1 VMRATNQRYYQWIY
15 KMKWLLIMIL
25 IPFTVYGQVNDTT
38 SQMIYYQKSLIK
50 KGKVELYGF
59 TSYDLWWADE
69 SGVGILYTLPI
80 KRKKKIKRK

>member
-1 VMRATNQRYYQWIY
+1 MMRATNQRYYQWIY